1 MLAGD
6 IATLRI
12 LLDAA
17 RRVTIPGAP
26 GPWHQALA
34 TAAALFPGSGARAD
48 FPDGTWLVPLGEV
61 SDGAL
66 VPYIVARALGL
77 PEDLGLSQLDALRAG
92 LRGKWL
98 LILLEDGGQVAE
110 ACADLAAE
118 LKCCP
123 GIRLAASVMP
133 SPEGSGA
140 PCNTEGG
147 TDAVWRWRIVRGAVA
162 FLTIRCHHGDR
173 NPVPRYARPNSRAQ

>member
-1 MLAGD
+1 MTAGD
-6 IATLRI
+6 IATLRF

-26 GPWHQALA
+26 GPWHRALA
-34 TAAALFPGSGARAD
+34 TAAALFPGPGTAAD
-48 FPDGTWLVPLGEV
+48 FPDGTWLVRLGALT
-61 SDGAL
+61 DGTL
-66 VPYIVARALGL
+66 VPYMVARALGL
-77 PEDLGLSQLDALRAG
+77 PDDLGLSQLDALRTG
-92 LRGKWL
+92 LRGKRL

-133 SPEGSGA
+133 SPERLCA
-140 PCNTEGG
+140 PCNTEEG
-147 TDAVWRWRIVRGAVA
+147 TGAV
-162 FLTIRCHHGDR
+162 
-173 NPVPRYARPNSRAQ
+173 